1 MEHLKV
7 SKVSEIIVTCM
18 VHCSCV
24 VSTFI
29 WEILN
34 ILRQVIYLI
43 MRKAKG
49 CITLQNFTGFWTK
62 SDKTFIPHSRDIDSG
77 LLVELGTLYSRY
89 IAMYE
94 YNNLIS

>member
-1 MEHLKV
+1 MMAHP
-7 SKVSEIIVTCM
+7 
-18 VHCSCV
+18 SCV

-29 WEILN
+29 WEILY

-49 CITLQNFTGFWTK
+49 CITLQNSTGFWTK
-62 SDKTFIPHSRDIDSG
+62 SDKTFIPHRRDIVSS
-77 LLVELGTLYSRY
+77 LLVELGTLFSRY
-89 IAMYE
+89 IAMYV

>member
-29 WEILN
+29 WEILY

-49 CITLQNFTGFWTK
+49 CITLLLPVSGRNPIKRLYHTAEILIQVFW
-62 SDKTFIPHSRDIDSG
+62 
-77 LLVELGTLYSRY
+77 
-89 IAMYE
+89 
-94 YNNLIS
+94 